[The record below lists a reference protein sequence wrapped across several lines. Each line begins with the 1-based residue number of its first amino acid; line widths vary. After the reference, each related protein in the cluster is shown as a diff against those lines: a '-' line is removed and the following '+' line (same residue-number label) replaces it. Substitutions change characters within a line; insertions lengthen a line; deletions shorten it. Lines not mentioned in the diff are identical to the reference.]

1 MQNLRILGN
10 ICMCDLDEETEVV
23 EETEAHRV
31 LKKRREEG
39 MATISNA
46 AENQAWVRWDQ
57 GKTLQSYC
65 CSFQFGKS
73 SPVAIPLTQSERK
86 EMRWQKMKEWP
97 NHNKVRIYPLK
108 EN

>member
-10 ICMCDLDEETEVV
+10 ICMCDLDEETAVV

-46 AENQAWVRWDQ
+46 AENQARVR
-57 GKTLQSYC
+57 
-65 CSFQFGKS
+65 
-73 SPVAIPLTQSERK
+73 
-86 EMRWQKMKEWP
+86 
-97 NHNKVRIYPLK
+97 
-108 EN
+108 

>member
-23 EETEAHRV
+23 EETEARRV

-46 AENQAWVRWDQ
+46 AENQARV
-57 GKTLQSYC
+57 
-65 CSFQFGKS
+65 
-73 SPVAIPLTQSERK
+73 
-86 EMRWQKMKEWP
+86 
-97 NHNKVRIYPLK
+97 
-108 EN
+108 